1 MSRTTAY
8 AIPLGR
14 LLVPF
19 RIRHVINLANAL
31 PPFRLGQDY
40 PAVMREQL
48 GDRLPQFTKEEFQLL
63 AEAPVDF
70 YGMNYYTC
78 QYAKHLTTPAPDTDC
93 KGNVEETQVN
103 KAGVP
108 MGAQAGIFWLQSVP
122 AGFRKHLTR
131 IYKKYGKTIYI
142 TENGCP
148 CPGEDKMTKEQSV
161 NDDFRQHYFSDH
173 LDAIVGATQ
182 DGAKVAGYF
191 AWSLMDNLGESSR
204 LSALETPLPFTS
216 LFNIVDTG
224 LLLT

>member
-1 MSRTTAY
+1 MLF
-8 AIPLGR
+8 PL
-14 LLVPF
+14 
-19 RIRHVINLANAL
+19 RHVIKLTNSL

-40 PAVMREQL
+40 PTVMREQL
-48 GDRLPQFTKEEFQLL
+48 GDRLPQFTKEEFHLL
-63 AEAPVDF
+63 GEAPVDF

-93 KGNVEETQVN
+93 KGNVEETQDS
-103 KAGVP
+103 KAGIP
-108 MGAQAGIFWLQSVP
+108 MGEQAGIFWLQSVP

-161 NDDFRQHYFSDH
+161 NDDFRQRYFSDH

-182 DGAKVAGYF
+182 DGAKLAGYF
-191 AWSLMDNLGESSR
+191 AWSLMDNLGESPR
-204 LSALETPLPFTS
+204 LTALETPLFFTS
-216 LFNIVDTG
+216 LVNFVVFRAFAD
-224 LLLT
+224 LKF